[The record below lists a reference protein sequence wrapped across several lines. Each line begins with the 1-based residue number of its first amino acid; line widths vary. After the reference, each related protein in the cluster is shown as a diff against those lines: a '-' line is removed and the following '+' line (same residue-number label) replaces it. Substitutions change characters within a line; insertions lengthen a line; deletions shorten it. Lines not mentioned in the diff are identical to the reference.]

1 MKNSVKKAE
10 KNVQNSKAEKNVQNS
25 KAEKN
30 VQTEK
35 KSLTSVNLDNLTDLL
50 KDVEFNEKIRKSTNS
65 KKDIYNY
72 ESTEFNSLSS
82 KFSKE
87 IAEKRFRT
95 KARNKLNNFV
105 DIILINYKHNKID
118 NCKNEI
124 IEFRKFAKE
133 FYINFD
139 GMKIENFRNSF
150 KDDNEQK
157 KYKAFEQILNLEN
170 LVC

>member
-1 MKNSVKKAE
+1 MKKLVKKAE
-10 KNVQNSKAEKNVQNS
+10 KNVQNSKVEN
-25 KAEKN
+25 N

-50 KDVEFNEKIRKSTNS
+50 KDVELNEKIRKSTNS

-72 ESTEFNSLSS
+72 ESAEFNNLSS

-105 DIILINYKHNKID
+105 DIILINYKHNKIED
-118 NCKNEI
+118 CKNEI

>member
-1 MKNSVKKAE
+1 MKNSVKK
-10 KNVQNSKAEKNVQNS
+10 VQNSNV
-25 KAEKN
+25 EKN

-35 KSLTSVNLDNLTDLL
+35 KSLTSVNLENLQDLL
-50 KDVEFNEKIRKSTNS
+50 KDVELSEKIRKSTNS

-72 ESTEFNSLSS
+72 ESAEFINLSS
-82 KFSKE
+82 KFSKD

-118 NCKNEI
+118 DCKKEI
-124 IEFRKFAKE
+124 TEFRKFAKD
-133 FYINFD
+133 FYLHAD
-139 GMKIENFRNSF
+139 SKKIENFRNSF